1 MNPDPIAALRAVLA
15 ENARIPALEAEIAH
29 LRKHNASPK
38 GAPEAE
44 PQCPRC
50 GSRLCWTGYE
60 ESFPGPTVGRAACSQ
75 CSWEGKVQ
83 VVDAPRGAR
92 PIPDPPQHL
101 PCPFCGGKGFVDS
114 RVAPS
119 LMNAARCRAT
129 VACVKCSMIGPSAVG
144 ANHTESIANAWA
156 AWDRRDGGSR

>member
-29 LRKHNASPK
+29 LRGKRPN
-38 GAPEAE
+38 E
-44 PQCPRC
+44 P
-50 GSRLCWTGYE
+50 SE
-60 ESFPGPTVGRAACSQ
+60 
-75 CSWEGKVQ
+75 
-83 VVDAPRGAR
+83 
-92 PIPDPPQHL
+92 HL

-119 LMNAARCRAT
+119 SMNAARCRAT
-129 VACVKCSMIGPSAVG
+129 VACVKCSMIGPSAFG

-156 AWDRRDGGSR
+156 AWDRRDGGGR